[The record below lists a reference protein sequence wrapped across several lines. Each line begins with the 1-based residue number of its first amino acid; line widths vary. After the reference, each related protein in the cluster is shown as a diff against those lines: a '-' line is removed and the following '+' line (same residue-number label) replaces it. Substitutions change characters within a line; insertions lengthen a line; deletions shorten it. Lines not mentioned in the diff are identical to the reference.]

1 MSIEIRK
8 PLKPVDTSPLQA
20 RRSVHEFMKSVLADR
35 TLLLLI
41 VTGGKAHWKRKAGKA
56 WRGFASSIGPDTIEA
71 LWDQMVA
78 EAGPDPKAEL
88 ALQERAGIVK
98 MKVDRLRMLSLS
110 IRDEAH
116 LNEVVEKCSTDPDER
131 AAIRHYLALFLRL
144 QGITVSL

>member
-1 MSIEIRK
+1 MSVEIRK
-8 PLKPVDTSPLQA
+8 PLKPVDNTGLQA

-41 VTGGKAHWKRKAGKA
+41 VTGGKSHWKRKAGKA
-56 WRGFASSIGPDTIEA
+56 WRGFASFIGPDVLDV

-78 EAGPDPKAEL
+78 EAGDDPKAEL
-88 ALQERAGIVK
+88 ALMERAGIVK

-116 LNEVVEKCSTDPDER
+116 LNEVVERCSTDADER

-144 QGITVSL
+144 QGIHVTL